1 MRGVRVCTLLYIH
14 GWLVTP
20 VKLTCSTKIPWSH
33 DSGNL
38 HNSVTKDD
46 PPYPIAMEIL
56 ISSEKEGSLDNGE
69 QEAAS

>member
-1 MRGVRVCTLLYIH
+1 MLGVRVQVHT
-14 GWLVTP
+14 WLVTP

-38 HNSVTKDD
+38 SVHNSVTKDD